1 MQPKRMF
8 MAKQEIYCCLD
19 RTNNNKEQPK
29 RSKAVYFALIF
40 CGFWSLEFH
49 SRKHHIQ
56 IASQLLIAGPCKYY
70 FFFGWHDVVFSK

>member
-49 SRKHHIQ
+49 SRKHHVQ
-56 IASQLLIAGPCKYY
+56 NASQLLIAGPCKYNFY
-70 FFFGWHDVVFSK
+70 FRWHDVDFSK